1 MLAGRTTEPEKLHIE
16 EGLFV
21 GGQRIS
27 IREQMGQNGEYN
39 KEPFNEDDQLGRL
52 NHKMRL
58 IITLILSGDKKGQLA
73 MSFRPVSPVPR
84 ARVQS

>member
-1 MLAGRTTEPEKLHIE
+1 
-16 EGLFV
+16 
-21 GGQRIS
+21 
-27 IREQMGQNGEYN
+27 MGQNGEYN